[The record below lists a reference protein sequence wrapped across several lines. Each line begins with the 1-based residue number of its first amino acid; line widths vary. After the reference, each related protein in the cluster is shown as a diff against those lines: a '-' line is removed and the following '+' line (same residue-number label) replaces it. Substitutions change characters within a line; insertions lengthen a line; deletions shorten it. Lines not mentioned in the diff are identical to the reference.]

1 MAIRFLTDSTA
12 DILPQEAAQRGIAVV
27 PLKSIFGET
36 SYLDGVELDHP
47 TFYKMLGE
55 AEKLPTTSQ
64 PTPEEFLPHFE
75 KAKEDGDELI
85 CIMLASSISGTYQ
98 SANIAKD
105 ICDYDKIYIIDST
118 QTVIGLRALI
128 DLGIQL
134 REQGA
139 CATEIV
145 AELEKAKEKIRLY
158 AIVDTLEYLHK
169 GGRLSAAVTIVGGM
183 LKMKPV
189 ITLKEGALGVVGKGI
204 GAKGSLNV
212 VEGLV
217 GELNYDE
224 RLPVYYG
231 YTAND
236 DLCNK
241 LVARMQD
248 KFGPHP
254 HEVHSVGAVIGTHVG
269 PGVAVIVYL
278 EK

>member
-12 DILPQEAAQRGIAVV
+12 DISPQEAARRGIAVV

-36 SYLDGVELDHP
+36 SYLDGIDLDHD
-47 TFYKMLGE
+47 TFYKMLAE
-55 AEKLPTTSQ
+55 AETLPTTSQ

-75 KAKEDGDELI
+75 QAKANGDELI
-85 CIMLASSISGTYQ
+85 CVMLSSTISGTYQ

-105 ICDYDKIYIIDST
+105 ICGYDKIYLIDST
-118 QTVIGLRALI
+118 LAVVGMRALI
-128 DLGIQL
+128 DLGMKL
-134 REQGA
+134 RDQGVHA
-139 CATEIV
+139 GEIV
-145 AELEKAKEKIRLY
+145 AELEKAKEKVRLY

-189 ITLKEGALGVVGKGI
+189 ITLKDGALGVVGKGI

-236 DLCNK
+236 ELCTK
-241 LVARMQD
+241 LIDRLEER
-248 KFGPHP
+248 FGPHP

-269 PGVAVIVYL
+269 PGVAVVVYL